1 MKGSLNV
8 FGNVDELV
16 NGALGLITDHLA
28 KAICERGIAT
38 MVLSGGKTPRSVYE
52 KMGGMELGNRIEW
65 KKVHLFWGDERCVP
79 PYMPESNYHMVKQTL
94 LAHIVIPEENI
105 HRIEAERS
113 PHDAAQ
119 RYELE
124 VRRFFGISEGKKP
137 VFDLVLLGLGE
148 DGHTASLF
156 PGNSA
161 VSDHDR
167 LVVAPYVE
175 NLTTH
180 RVTLTLQVIN
190 NAEAVIFLVSGASKS
205 AILRDVLED
214 STPRY
219 PAQLVNP
226 ASGNLLWLVDR
237 EAASLVHAT
246 PSL

>member
-8 FGNVDELV
+8 FGNVDDLV

-38 MVLSGGKTPRSVYE
+38 MVLAGGKTPRNIYE
-52 KMGGMELGNRIEW
+52 KMGGMGLGNRLEW

-79 PYMPESNYHMVKQTL
+79 PDMPESNYLMVKQTL
-94 LAHIVIPEENI
+94 LAHIVIPEENV

-113 PHDAAQ
+113 PQDSAQ

-124 VRRFFGISEGKKP
+124 IRRFFGISEGKKP
-137 VFDLVLLGLGE
+137 VFDLMILGLGE

-156 PGNSA
+156 PGNTALSER
-161 VSDHDR
+161 DR
-167 LVVAPYVE
+167 LVIAPYVE
-175 NLTTH
+175 NLATH
-180 RVTLTLQVIN
+180 RVTMTLSVIN
-190 NAEAVIFLVSGASKS
+190 NAKAVIFLVSGSSKS
-205 AILRDVLED
+205 AILRAVLED
-214 STPRY
+214 STPHY

-226 ASGNLLWLVDR
+226 TNGNLHWLVDQ
-237 EAASLVHAT
+237 EAASLIHAT